1 MKIKASLMILG
12 LSSLFFLS
20 GCEEEE
26 EKEEKISATFLQ
38 LEKQDDGAYAILVDD
53 TNKVYYKMTISSY
66 EYNHW
71 NIEENTLLE
80 NLAVKGKSAISFN
93 GPFPE
98 LTTIKKIEFD
108 NNWYPI
114 DEFDYFEEE
123 DM

>member
-1 MKIKASLMILG
+1 MKIRASLMILG

-38 LEKQDDGAYAILVDD
+38 LEKQDDEAYAILADD
-53 TNKVYYKMTISSY
+53 TNKVYYKMMITSY

-80 NLAVKGKSAISFN
+80 DLAVKETSALSFI

-98 LTTIKKIEFD
+98 STTIKKIEIND
-108 NNWYPI
+108 NWYPI

-123 DM
+123 DR

>member
-1 MKIKASLMILG
+1 MKIRASLMILG

-38 LEKQDDGAYAILVDD
+38 LEKQDDEAYAILADD
-53 TNKVYYKMTISSY
+53 TNKVYYKMMITSY

-80 NLAVKGKSAISFN
+80 DLAVKEKSALSFI

-98 LTTIKKIEFD
+98 STTIKKIEIND
-108 NNWYPI
+108 NWYQI